1 MTADEEGSTRRNGR
15 FAPDVQT
22 AIVIP
27 TYNEVENLSAMCV
40 ALLELE
46 VPTPGLIIV
55 DDNSPDGTGQ
65 VADGLATDN
74 DGQMIVLHRAG
85 KLGLGTAY
93 IEGFNAAL
101 KTGISHV
108 VQMDCDFSHP
118 PSLVPVMLKRLDAAD
133 VVVASRYCEGGGVDP
148 NWQEHRALLSRY
160 ANLGIRVIMGI
171 DTQDPTSGFKA
182 YRRTALEAIDLD
194 SLELTGF
201 GFQAEVAYRTQGA
214 GLHVVEQPYTFM
226 ERTAGKSKMSPE
238 IAIEALWRLTKLRL
252 GL

>member
-1 MTADEEGSTRRNGR
+1 MIAEEEGSTRRNGR

-27 TYNEVENLSAMCV
+27 TYNEVENLPAMCAAV
-40 ALLELE
+40 LELE
-46 VPTPGLIIV
+46 VPKPGLIIV

-65 VADGLATDN
+65 VADGLATDR
-74 DGQMIVLHRAG
+74 DGQMVVLHRVG

-93 IEGFNAAL
+93 VEGFGTAL
-101 KTGISHV
+101 ESGISYI

-148 NWQEHRALLSRY
+148 NWEEHRAMLSRY
-160 ANLGIRVIMGI
+160 ANVGIRAIMGI
-171 DTQDPTSGFKA
+171 DAQDPTSGFKA

-194 SLELTGF
+194 SLEMTGF
-201 GFQAEVAYRTQGA
+201 GFQAEVAYRMQGA

-238 IAIEALWRLTKLRL
+238 IAVEALWRLTKLRL

>member
-1 MTADEEGSTRRNGR
+1 MTAEEEGSTRRNGH
-15 FAPDVQT
+15 FAADVQT
-22 AIVIP
+22 AVVIP
-27 TYNEVENLSAMCV
+27 TYNEAENLRTMCV
-40 ALLELE
+40 ALLELD
-46 VPTPGLIIV
+46 VPKPGIIIV
-55 DDNSPDGTGQ
+55 DDNSPDGTGR
-65 VADGLATDN
+65 VADGLATDS
-74 DGQMIVLHRAG
+74 DGQMVVLHRAG

-101 KTGISHV
+101 NTGISHV

-118 PSLVPVMLKRLDAAD
+118 PSLVPVMLKRLNAAD

-148 NWQEHRALLSRY
+148 NWQEHRAMLSRY
-160 ANLGIRVIMGI
+160 ANMGIRAIMGI
-171 DTQDPTSGFKA
+171 DAQDPTSGFKA

-214 GLHVVEQPYTFM
+214 GLQVVEQPYTFM

-238 IAIEALWRLTKLRL
+238 IALEALWRLTKLRL

>member
-1 MTADEEGSTRRNGR
+1 MTAEEEGSTRRNGR
-15 FAPDVQT
+15 FAPDVLT

-27 TYNEVENLSAMCV
+27 TYNEVENLPAMCAAV
-40 ALLELE
+40 LELE
-46 VPTPGLIIV
+46 VPKPGIIIV

-65 VADGLATDN
+65 VADGLAADS
-74 DGQMIVLHRAG
+74 DGRMIVLHRAG
-85 KLGLGTAY
+85 KLGLGTAFV
-93 IEGFNAAL
+93 EGFSTAL
-101 KTGISHV
+101 ESGISYI

-118 PSLVPVMLKRLDAAD
+118 PSLVPILLKRLATAD
-133 VVVASRYCEGGGVDP
+133 VAVASRYCEGGGVDP

-160 ANLGIRVIMGI
+160 ANVGIRAIMGI
-171 DTQDPTSGFKA
+171 DAQDPTSGFKA

-201 GFQAEVAYRTQGA
+201 GFQAEVAYRMQGA

>member
-1 MTADEEGSTRRNGR
+1 MTAEEEGSTRRNGH
-15 FAPDVQT
+15 FAADVQT
-22 AIVIP
+22 AVVIP
-27 TYNEVENLSAMCV
+27 TYNEAENLRTMCV
-40 ALLELE
+40 ALLELD
-46 VPTPGLIIV
+46 VPKPGIIIV
-55 DDNSPDGTGQ
+55 DDNSPDGTGR
-65 VADGLATDN
+65 VADGLATDS
-74 DGQMIVLHRAG
+74 DGQMVVLHRAG

-101 KTGISHV
+101 NTGISHV

-118 PSLVPVMLKRLDAAD
+118 PSLVPVMLKRLNAAD

-148 NWQEHRALLSRY
+148 NWQEHRAMLSRY
-160 ANLGIRVIMGI
+160 ANLGIRAIMGI
-171 DTQDPTSGFKA
+171 DVQDPTSGFKA

-238 IAIEALWRLTKLRL
+238 IALEALWRLTKLRL

>member
-1 MTADEEGSTRRNGR
+1 MTAEGSTRRNGF

-22 AIVIP
+22 AVVIP
-27 TYNEVENLSAMCV
+27 TYNEVENLSAMCTTI
-40 ALLELE
+40 LELD
-46 VPTPGLIIV
+46 VPNLGVIIV

-65 VADGLATDN
+65 AADSLATDN
-74 DGQMIVLHRAG
+74 RGRMIVLHRAG

-93 IEGFNAAL
+93 VEGFSTAL
-101 KTGISHV
+101 ETGIEYI

-118 PSLVPVMLKRLDAAD
+118 PSLVPILLRKLATAD

-148 NWQEHRALLSRY
+148 NWEAHRALLSRY
-160 ANLGIRVIMGI
+160 ANVGIRKTLGLEV
-171 DTQDPTSGFKA
+171 QDPTSGFKA
-182 YRRTALEAIDLD
+182 YRRTALEAIDLN

-201 GFQAEVAYRTQGA
+201 GFQAEVAYRMQEA
-214 GLHVVEQPYTFM
+214 GRSVVEHPYTFM

-238 IAIEALWRLTKLRL
+238 IALEALWRLTKLRL

>member
-1 MTADEEGSTRRNGR
+1 MTAEGEGATRRNGR
-15 FAPDVQT
+15 FALDIQT

-27 TYNEVENLSAMCV
+27 TYNEVENLPAMCAAV
-40 ALLELE
+40 LELE
-46 VPTPGLIIV
+46 VPKPGIIIV
-55 DDNSPDGTGQ
+55 DDNSPDGTGR
-65 VADGLATDN
+65 VADGMVADS

-93 IEGFNAAL
+93 VEGFSAAL
-101 KTGISHV
+101 ETGISHV

-118 PSLVPVMLKRLDAAD
+118 PSLVPILLKRLATAD
-133 VVVASRYCEGGGVDP
+133 VAVASRYCEGGGVDP

-160 ANLGIRVIMGI
+160 ANVGIRAIMGI
-171 DTQDPTSGFKA
+171 DAQDPTSGFKA

-201 GFQAEVAYRTQGA
+201 GFQAEVAYRMQGA

>member
-1 MTADEEGSTRRNGR
+1 MTAEEEGSTRRNGR
-15 FAPDVQT
+15 VAPDVQT

-148 NWQEHRALLSRY
+148 NWQEHRTLLSRY
-160 ANLGIRVIMGI
+160 ANLGIRAILGLRV
-171 DTQDPTSGFKA
+171 QDATSGFKA

-214 GLHVVEQPYTFM
+214 GLQVVEQPYTFM

-238 IAIEALWRLTKLRL
+238 IALEALWRLTKLRL